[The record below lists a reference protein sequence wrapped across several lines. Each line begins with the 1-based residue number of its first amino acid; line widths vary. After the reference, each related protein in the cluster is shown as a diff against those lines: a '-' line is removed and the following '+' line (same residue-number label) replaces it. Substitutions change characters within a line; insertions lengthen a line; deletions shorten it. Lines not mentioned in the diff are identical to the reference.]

1 VIRSVEL
8 ARVDLYWLPLGAGGH
23 SVRLNGLVFEA
34 VVARLERRTAC
45 DLYHSALVVR
55 APSGR
60 FVIEQAPVRDN
71 HGAKRGVVAE
81 GPVGSRLAGRY
92 RIFRYEVR
100 RWRDGVIPDIGE
112 AVESPQQLTGD
123 PHLAQRVVDLVPT
136 VPSLVWGRDESQA
149 GEMWNSNSLTSWL
162 IARSGL
168 HVESVHPPA
177 GGRAPGWDAGL
188 VVARRQQPAA
198 DSVGRESAAG

>member
-1 VIRSVEL
+1 MTGGMRSG
-8 ARVDLYWLPLGAGGH
+8 VDLYWLPLGAGGH
-23 SVRLNGLVFEA
+23 SVRLNGRVFEA
-34 VVARLERRTAC
+34 VAARLARRPPC
-45 DLYHSALVVR
+45 DLYHSGLVVR
-55 APSGR
+55 VPDGR
-60 FVIEQAPVRDN
+60 FVIEQAPVRDKN
-71 HGAKRGVVAE
+71 GLERGVIAE
-81 GPVGSRLAGRY
+81 GAVGSRWAGRF
-92 RIFRYEVR
+92 RLFRYEVR

-112 AVESPQQLTGD
+112 AVESPQHLTGD
-123 PHLAQRVVDLVPT
+123 PFLAQRVVDLVPT

-188 VVARRQQPAA
+188 VVARRQQRAA
-198 DSVGRESAAG
+198 DSVGREPAAR